1 MTSAQQILSQNL
13 KKIRKAKKLKQK
25 DIERMTGILAT
36 TYSRIEN
43 MEVFPNLS
51 SLEKIAEAFNV
62 SLATLFQSQ
71 NIEDLSMKE
80 KLHKINELSEY
91 NKNVVE
97 IFIDTVVEK
106 DQLEKNQEIKM
117 ERRLSE
123 LKKLKN

>member
-1 MTSAQQILSQNL
+1 MTSAQQILSHNL
-13 KKIRKAKKLKQK
+13 KSIRKEKKLKQK

-43 MEVFPNLS
+43 MEVSPNLS
-51 SLEKIAEAFNV
+51 SLEKIAEAFGV

-71 NIEDLSMKE
+71 NVEDLSIQE
-80 KLHKINELSEY
+80 KVNKLNELSEY

-97 IFIDTVVEK
+97 IFIDTVLEK
-106 DQLEKNQEIKM
+106 DQLEKNQEVKM
-117 ERRLSE
+117 EKRLLE

>member
-13 KKIRKAKKLKQK
+13 KAIRKEKKLKQK

-51 SLEKIAEAFNV
+51 SLEKIAEAFEV
-62 SLATLFQSQ
+62 SLATLFQPQ
-71 NIEDLSMKE
+71 NVEHLSIQE
-80 KLHKINELSEY
+80 KLNKINELSEY

-97 IFIDTVVEK
+97 ILIDTVLEK
-106 DQLEKNQEIKM
+106 DQLEKNQQVRM
-117 ERRLSE
+117 ERRLTE
-123 LKKLKN
+123 LNRLKK